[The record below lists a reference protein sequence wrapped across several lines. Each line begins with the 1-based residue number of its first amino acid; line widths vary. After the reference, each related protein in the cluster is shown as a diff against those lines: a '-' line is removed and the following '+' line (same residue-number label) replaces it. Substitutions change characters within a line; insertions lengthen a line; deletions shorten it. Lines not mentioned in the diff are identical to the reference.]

1 MTGMQMLLAL
11 GAAILLSIT
20 ILITNKN
27 ILTTEDVLYDSNFE
41 ITATSIGTSL
51 IEDASKKKFDE
62 VTDTMAIDKTLPL
75 TAPELLGTEPGEDPT
90 NRLEFDDFD
99 DYNGYTITDS
109 TMPTAIFEYKCKV
122 EYVDETDP
130 NTAISKKSFHKKLTV
145 KVWSKSMKDTV
156 MQSTIYSY
164 WYFR

>member
-1 MTGMQMLLAL
+1 MTGIQMLLAL
-11 GAAILLSIT
+11 GAAFLLSIT
-20 ILITNKN
+20 ILTINNNT
-27 ILTTEDVLYDSNFE
+27 LLTEDVLYDSNFE
-41 ITATSIGTSL
+41 ITATSIGTSI

-62 VTDTMAIDKTLPL
+62 VTDTMAITKILPL
-75 TAPELLGTEPGEDPT
+75 TAPELLGTEPGEDPN

-99 DYNGYTITDS
+99 DYNGYTIEDS
-109 TMPTAIFEYKCKV
+109 SMPTAVFNYECTVKYI
-122 EYVDETDP
+122 DEAVPDIP
-130 NTAISKKSFHKKLTV
+130 INKKSFHKKLTI

>member
-1 MTGMQMLLAL
+1 MTSMQMLLAL

-27 ILTTEDVLYDSNFE
+27 ILLTEDVLYDSNFE
-41 ITATSIGTSL
+41 ITATSIGTSI

-75 TAPELLGTEPGEDPT
+75 TSPDLLGTEPGEDPD
-90 NRLEFDDFD
+90 NRQEFDDFD
-99 DYNGYTITDS
+99 DYNGYTFVDS
-109 TMPTAIFEYKCKV
+109 TMPTALFNYKCTV
-122 EYVDETDP
+122 QYIDETDTDKP
-130 NTAISKKSFHKKLTV
+130 INKKSFHKKLTI

-156 MQSTIYSY
+156 WQSTIYSY